1 MKTRI
6 NWLLMILISV
16 SVISGCSP
24 KTKYERMLKHELASG
39 VRYDSLFMGIYFG
52 MPEKDFYTHC
62 WKLNKKG
69 LIRQGDS
76 NTTVLYEMKDELQ
89 YPANM
94 DFYPK
99 FDQGKIF
106 EMPVRYVYKGWAP
119 WNKNLT
125 SDKLVVD
132 ILKYYEKI
140 YGSGFI
146 EVKHRVRGSAY
157 VKVNGNRRITIFKQ
171 DELHVWAIFTDLLV
185 KKSWNDSAPVPDN
198 NQADTTKDLK
208 K

>member
-6 NWLLMILISV
+6 NWLLMILISA

-52 MPEKDFYTHC
+52 MPEKDFYIHC

-76 NTTVLYEMKDELQ
+76 NTTVLYEMKDELK

-125 SDKLVVD
+125 SDKLIVD
-132 ILKYYEKI
+132 ILMYYEKT

-171 DELHVWAIFTDLLV
+171 DELHVWAIFTNLLV
-185 KKSWNDSAPVPDN
+185 KKSWNDSASATDI

-208 K
+208 

>member
-6 NWLLMILISV
+6 NWLLMILISA

-52 MPEKDFYTHC
+52 MPEKDFYIHC

-76 NTTVLYEMKDELQ
+76 NTTVLYEMKDELK

-125 SDKLVVD
+125 SDKLIVD
-132 ILKYYEKI
+132 ILMYYEKT

-185 KKSWNDSAPVPDN
+185 KKSWNDSASAPDI

-208 K
+208 

>member
-1 MKTRI
+1 MKTKI
-6 NWLLMILISV
+6 EWLMIFLISAFL
-16 SVISGCSP
+16 ISGCSP
-24 KTKYERMLKHELASG
+24 KAKYERRLKQELASG
-39 VRYDSLFMGIYFG
+39 VRYDSLFMGLYFG
-52 MPEKDFYTHC
+52 MPEKDFYLHC

-76 NTTVLYEMKDELQ
+76 NTTVLYEMKDELK

-125 SDKLVVD
+125 SDKLIAEV
-132 ILKYYEKI
+132 LKYYEKT

-146 EVKHRVRGSAY
+146 EVKHPVRGIAY

-171 DELHVWAIFTDLLV
+171 DELHVWAVFTDMLV
-185 KKSWNDSAPVPDN
+185 KKDWNDSSASLPSNP
-198 NQADTTKDLK
+198 ADTTGDPK